1 MPVRPHGKKFQA
13 RIIDKRLP
21 KGKHFKTFQREADAE
36 HYEKEVIASLNR
48 GVVPAFIL
56 DEGVPANAG
65 QTYVKSG
72 MLSDL
77 VTAYREH
84 NASIS
89 ATDRDLCQILMHY
102 ITKTKIQD
110 VTYPW
115 LESFAKFLR
124 VDENLAPNSIRGR
137 VGCLGRAWRWY
148 HAANEIDA
156 PDPWGKLPE
165 GYSIVTSKKEIEQI
179 LANGGEIKDGAPRN
193 RRLAPGEYEAIIEVL
208 DGQRVK
214 DDVTQPLIANPEMRV
229 LFILIANTGMRLR
242 EAYRLRVSSFVDAEG
257 VPRGMALVQTTK
269 GHRGKAPIREVPIL
283 RIVLDELNP
292 WIESLGEGADLLF
305 PGIWDGSDVEE
316 NLRKTSNSIARKFK
330 NVFKQAGAM
339 DLNEHDLRHE
349 ATCRWFT
356 LKNPDGPGWFFNQW
370 EIMNLMGWTSDAM
383 ISRYLSLRGSSAS
396 RAARAGL

>member
-1 MPVRPHGKKFQA
+1 MAVRPHGKKFQV

-21 KGKHFKTFQREADAE
+21 KGKHFRSFASSTDAD
-36 HYEKEVIASLNR
+36 HYEKEVLASLNR

-56 DEGVPANAG
+56 EEDSPVNAG
-65 QTYVKSG
+65 QSYVKSG

-77 VTAYREH
+77 VAAYREH

-89 ATDRDLCQILMHY
+89 ATDRDLCQILTHY
-102 ITKTKIQD
+102 INKTKIQD

-156 PDPWGKLPE
+156 PDPWEKLPE

-179 LANGGEIKDGAPRN
+179 LESGGEIKDGAPRN
-193 RRLAPGEYEAIIEVL
+193 RRLAPGEYEAIIDVL
-208 DGQRVK
+208 DGKKVQ
-214 DDVTQPLIANPEMRV
+214 DDVKQPLIANPEMRA
-229 LFILIANTGMRLR
+229 LFILITNTGMRLR
-242 EAYRLRVSSFVDAEG
+242 EAYRLRVSSLVESDG
-257 VPRGMALVQTTK
+257 VERSLAIVQTTK
-269 GHRGKAPIREVPIL
+269 GHRGKVPTREVPIL
-283 RIVLDELNP
+283 KIVKRELNP
-292 WIESLGEGADLLF
+292 WIEQLGEGADLLF
-305 PGIWDGSDVEE
+305 PGIWDGSNVEE
-316 NLRKTSNSIARKFK
+316 DLRKTSNSIARKFK
-330 NVFKQAGAM
+330 NVFKQAGAN

-356 LKNPDGPGWFFNQW
+356 LKDPDSGGWFYNQY
-370 EIMNLMGWTSDAM
+370 EIMDFMGWTSPNM